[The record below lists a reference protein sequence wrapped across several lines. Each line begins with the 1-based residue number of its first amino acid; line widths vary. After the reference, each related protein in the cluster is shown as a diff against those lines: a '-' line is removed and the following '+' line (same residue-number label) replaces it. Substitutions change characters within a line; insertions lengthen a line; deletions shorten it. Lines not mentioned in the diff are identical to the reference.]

1 MASLIETWRRLIDIP
16 ERTDQSIKSDR
27 RVTAGSKGNVKQRK
41 TSAERAVERLVE
53 RGGSVNSAVQSP
65 VYTKADCSEQ
75 GNSRKN
81 TEEENSR
88 TELQPIGEEVSV
100 LTSEEIKRIVEEA
113 LSEAKDTEEIKEY
126 LAQRFS
132 VIEGQIMSVRNVQ
145 KQEMIAVAVRE
156 VREKVDLISLDSRKM
171 GSMKIML
178 GVSIWCNLITLAVLV
193 AYVLNFI
200 NF

>member
-27 RVTAGSKGNVKQRK
+27 RVTAGSKGNEKQRK

-53 RGGSVNSAVQSP
+53 RGGSVNSAVQSL
-65 VYTKADCSEQ
+65 VYTKADRSEQ
-75 GNSRKN
+75 ANSRKN

-88 TELQPIGEEVSV
+88 IELQTTGEEVSV

-156 VREKVDLISLDSRKM
+156 VREKVDLISLDSRKI

-178 GVSIWCNLITLAVLV
+178 GVSICCNLITLAVLV